1 MLFPNQTDGETP
13 LEENILDLMAAT
25 NSRLLCTIRDA
36 VVCLLFSPRLSYV
49 HIKASIKSVFFF
61 FKHQTKLNLS
71 RSSPQ
76 LMCFIMFLDGDCA
89 SFQLLA
95 MSLSL
100 LLLLAVLV
108 DVTDTKA
115 GSDFRIC
122 AFNTQHFGE
131 SKSKKSD
138 VMGILAR
145 VR

>member
-1 MLFPNQTDGETP
+1 
-13 LEENILDLMAAT
+13 
-25 NSRLLCTIRDA
+25 
-36 VVCLLFSPRLSYV
+36 
-49 HIKASIKSVFFF
+49 
-61 FKHQTKLNLS
+61 
-71 RSSPQ
+71 
-76 LMCFIMFLDGDCA
+76 MCFIMFLDGDCA
-89 SFQLLA
+89 SFQLWA

-108 DVTDTKA
+108 EVTDTKA

-138 VMGILAR
+138 VMGTLAR

>member
-49 HIKASIKSVFFF
+49 HIKASIKSVFF
-61 FKHQTKLNLS
+61 KHQTKLNLS
-71 RSSPQ
+71 RSGPQ

>member
-1 MLFPNQTDGETP
+1 MLFPNQTDSERP

-25 NSRLLCTIRDA
+25 NSRLLCTTRDA

-49 HIKASIKSVFFF
+49 HIKASIKSVFF
-61 FKHQTKLNLS
+61 KHQTKLNLS
-71 RSSPQ
+71 CSSPQ

-108 DVTDTKA
+108 DVTHTKA

-138 VMGILAR
+138 VMGTLAR

>member
-36 VVCLLFSPRLSYV
+36 VVCLLFSPCLSYV
-49 HIKASIKSVFFF
+49 HIKASIKSVF

-89 SFQLLA
+89 SF
-95 MSLSL
+95 
-100 LLLLAVLV
+100 
-108 DVTDTKA
+108 
-115 GSDFRIC
+115 
-122 AFNTQHFGE
+122 
-131 SKSKKSD
+131 
-138 VMGILAR
+138 
-145 VR
+145 